1 MGNMLVNNK
10 PVLQEYISSGQSRM
24 MADPTDYVDENGNR
38 KKHWYLK
45 GIFIQ
50 GEIQNLNG
58 RIYPRHE
65 IESAVNDLSEQI
77 QMHGGVLGELD
88 HPDTLVIN
96 VHNVSHLIEEIH
108 MKGNDGIGKMKIL
121 SNTPSGKIV
130 EGLLQDG
137 VPLGVSSRG
146 SGNVSDYD
154 NTVSDFEIVTVDI
167 VATPSAQDARPTPI
181 YEKLMYTG
189 SGQKLLNNAQ
199 DLINSSSSR
208 YESKLNEDI
217 VSWFRN
223 WSCK

>member
-1 MGNMLVNNK
+1 MGNIYKK
-10 PVLQEYISSGQSRM
+10 PVLQEYISQGQSQM
-24 MADPTDYVDENGNR
+24 MADPTEYIDGEGR
-38 KKHWYLK
+38 KKKHWYLK

-58 RIYPRHE
+58 RIYPRQE
-65 IESAVNDLSEQI
+65 ISRAVSDLSEQI
-77 QMHGGVLGELD
+77 KLHGGVLGELD

-96 VHNVSHLIEEIH
+96 VHNVSHMIEEIH
-108 MKGNDGIGKMKIL
+108 MNGNDGIGKMKIL

-146 SGNVSDYD
+146 SGNVDDYT
-154 NTVSDFEIVTVDI
+154 NEVSDFEIVTVDI

-189 SGQKLLNNAQ
+189 AGKKLMTNAQ
-199 DLINSSSSR
+199 DLISSNSSKF
-208 YESKLNEDI
+208 ENQLNEDI

-223 WSCK
+223 WSYK

>member
-1 MGNMLVNNK
+1 MGNILNK
-10 PVLQEYISSGQSRM
+10 PVLQEYISSGQSQM
-24 MADPTDYVDENGNR
+24 MADPTDYVDANGNR

-65 IESAVNDLSEQI
+65 IERAVNDLSEQI
-77 QMHGGVLGELD
+77 QSYGGVLGELD
-88 HPDTLVIN
+88 NPDTLVIN
-96 VHNVSHLIEEIH
+96 VHNVSHTIEENH
-108 MKGNDGIGKMKIL
+108 MRGNDGIGKMRIL
-121 SNTPSGKIV
+121 SSTPSGKIV

-189 SGQKLLNNAQ
+189 AGQKLLNNAQ
-199 DLINSSSSR
+199 DLIKSNSNK